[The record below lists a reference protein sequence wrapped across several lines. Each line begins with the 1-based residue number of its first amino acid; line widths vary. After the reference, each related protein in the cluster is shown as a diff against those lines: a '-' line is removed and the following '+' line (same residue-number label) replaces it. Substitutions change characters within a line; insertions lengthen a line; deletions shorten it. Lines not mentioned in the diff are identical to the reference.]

1 MTSKEFVIW
10 LKGFSKAANEYNITP
25 KQWDAIIEQ
34 LYNVRDEIS
43 IPDFTPKPNTPYVG
57 EPKPIKIWYSTDTNS
72 VPKDKTLLND

>member
-25 KQWDAIIEQ
+25 KQWETIVEQ
-34 LYNVRDEIS
+34 LNKVQDEIS
-43 IPDFTPKPNTPYVG
+43 LQDSVRPYIDPTSI
-57 EPKPIKIWYSTDTNS
+57 PKPIKIWYSTDTNS